1 MDARV
6 TATDTDETDL
16 AALRDEL
23 VREPELRGR
32 AQLSGAAAEPGTM
45 GVLTET
51 LTVALGPGGAAVA
64 FSAVFI
70 TWIRQRRSTARFRVT
85 RADGSA
91 IELAAERIR
100 GLDAADIRAQ
110 VAELALFLDEDG
122 GAPRA

>member
-6 TATDTDETDL
+6 TATGANGTDL

-32 AQLSGAAAEPGTM
+32 ARLSGAAAEPGTM

-51 LTVALGPGGAAVA
+51 LTVALGPSGAAAA
-64 FSAVFI
+64 FSAVLI

-100 GLDAADIRAQ
+100 GLDAAAVRVQ
-110 VAELALFLDEDG
+110 VAELARFLDEDG
-122 GAPRA
+122 EAPQA